1 MRDLKNKL
9 TSGKNT
15 KNIKSRKGKMF
26 GYQVLGF
33 GSGQG
38 IIGVLPVTTNY
49 LVVAGGGGGGTRYSS
64 SANEDGGGGGA
75 GGYRATGYGPSPLQ
89 GDALDLDAGT
99 YPVTIGAGGAGTPFP
114 GGNGAN
120 GSNTVWNGITSTGG
134 GYGGTHGGNHAGQ
147 PGGSGGGS
155 TANLGA
161 SSGNTPPTD
170 PPQGNDGGRAP
181 ASAHGGGGGGAT
193 GAGGNSGASGAG
205 APNLITGSD
214 VTYAAGGTGGAS
226 GAAGTTNRGNGGDG
240 RGNNNQGGAGGP
252 GVVILRFATSSKP
265 GDFAVAPGTN
275 TVTTTGT
282 DTVCTFTVSGTIT
295 V

>member
-15 KNIKSRKGKMF
+15 KNTQSRKGKSF

-114 GGNGAN
+114 GGNRTP
-120 GSNTVWNGITSTGG
+120 GSNTVWNGITSAGG
-134 GYGGTHGGNHAGQ
+134 GGGGTHGGSHNGDA
-147 PGGSGGGS
+147 GGSGGGS
-155 TANLGA
+155 FGNHNAA
-161 SSGNTPPTD
+161 GNTPPTD
-170 PPQGNDGGRAP
+170 PPQGNQGGSSP
-181 ASAHGGGGGGAT
+181 AGAKAGGGGGA
-193 GAGGNSGASGAG
+193 GGLGGNSGPPGAG

-214 VTYAAGGTGGAS
+214 VTYAVGGAGAAN

-240 RGNNNQGGAGGP
+240 RENNNPGGAGGP